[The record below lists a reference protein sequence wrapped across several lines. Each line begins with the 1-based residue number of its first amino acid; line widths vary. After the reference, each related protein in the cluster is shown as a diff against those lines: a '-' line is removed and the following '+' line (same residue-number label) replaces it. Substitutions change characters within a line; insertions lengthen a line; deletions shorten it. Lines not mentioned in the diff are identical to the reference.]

1 MSQQTFKMSTSTVKI
16 FSGTGSHDL
25 AKKIASSFGKS
36 LGKGKLG
43 KFSDGEL
50 SYRYTETVRGS
61 DVYIVQST
69 VDSSDNI
76 IELFLMID
84 AAKRASAKYV
94 NVVIPYYGYAR
105 QDRKDKPRIAV
116 SAKLMANLL
125 TASGASRIVSCDLH
139 AGQIQGF
146 FDIPLDHLN
155 GSSVFVPYVKSLEL
169 DNVIFASPD
178 AGGTE
183 RVRDY
188 AKYFDCDFVICDK
201 TREKAN
207 EVKSVQV
214 IGEVKDRDVIIIDDL
229 IDTGGTIA
237 MSSKVLMEKGAKSVR
252 AIITHPV
259 LSGNAEENLNNSA
272 LIELVVTDS
281 IPLKFRNKRIK
292 VLSIARLIAKA
303 IRKIHDN
310 ESTSS
315 LFVNR

>member
-1 MSQQTFKMSTSTVKI
+1 MSTVKI
-16 FSGTGSHDL
+16 FSGSGSIDL
-25 AKKIASSFGKS
+25 ANKIASKFWKN
-36 LGKGKLG
+36 LGQGNLG

-61 DVYIVQST
+61 DVYIIQST
-69 VDSSDNI
+69 VDSSDNLM
-76 IELFLMID
+76 ELFLMID

-116 SAKLMANLL
+116 SAKLIANLL

-155 GSSVFVPYVKSLEL
+155 GSSVFVPYVKSLKL
-169 DNVIFASPD
+169 NNIIFASPD

-188 AKYFDCDFVICDK
+188 AKYFNEDFVICDK

-207 EVKSVQV
+207 KVKSVQV
-214 IGEVKDRDVIIIDDL
+214 IGDVKNKHVIIIDDL

-237 MSSKVLMEKGAKSVR
+237 MASNVLIEKGAKSVR

-259 LSGNAEENLNNSA
+259 LSGNAEENLNNSS
-272 LIELVVTDS
+272 ITELVVTDS
-281 IPLKFRNKRIK
+281 IPLKFRNKKIK
-292 VLSIARLIAKA
+292 VLSIAGLIAKA
-303 IRKIHDN
+303 IRKIHEN

-315 LFVNR
+315 LFINR

>member
-1 MSQQTFKMSTSTVKI
+1 MSTVKI
-16 FSGTGSHDL
+16 FSGSGSEEV
-25 AKKIASSFGKS
+25 AKKIANEFGKP
-36 LGKGKLG
+36 LGNGKLG

-50 SYRYTETVRGS
+50 SFRYTETVRGS

-69 VDSSDNI
+69 VNGSDNL

-84 AAKRASAKYV
+84 AAKRASAKHV

-125 TASGASRIVSCDLH
+125 TASGASRVVSCDLH

-155 GSSVFVPYVKSLEL
+155 GSSVFVPYVKKLNLE
-169 DNVIFASPD
+169 NVIFASPD

-188 AKYFDCDFVICDK
+188 AKYFDCEFVICDK

-207 EVKSVQV
+207 EVKSVEV
-214 IGEVKDRDVIIIDDL
+214 IGEVKNKDVIIVDDL

-237 MSSKVLMEKGAKSVR
+237 MASNVIMDKGAKSVR

-259 LSGNAEENLNNSA
+259 LSGNAEENLENSS

-281 IPLKFRNKRIK
+281 IPLNIRNKKIK
-292 VLSIARLIAKA
+292 VLSIAGLFAKA
-303 IRKIHDN
+303 IRKIHEN

-315 LFVNR
+315 LFINR

>member
-1 MSQQTFKMSTSTVKI
+1 MHLGHVTSVI
-16 FSGTGSHDL
+16 FSGSGSEEV
-25 AKKIASSFGKS
+25 AKKIANEFGKP

-50 SYRYTETVRGS
+50 SFRYTETVRGS

-69 VDSSDNI
+69 VNGSDNL

-84 AAKRASAKYV
+84 AAKRASAKHV

-125 TASGASRIVSCDLH
+125 TASGASRVVSCDLH

-155 GSSVFVPYVKSLEL
+155 GSSVFVPYVKKLNLE
-169 DNVIFASPD
+169 NVIFASPD

-188 AKYFDCDFVICDK
+188 AKYFDCEFVICDK

-207 EVKSVQV
+207 EVKSVEV
-214 IGEVKDRDVIIIDDL
+214 IGEVKDKDVIIVDDL

-237 MSSKVLMEKGAKSVR
+237 MASNVIMDKGAKSVR

-259 LSGNAEENLNNSA
+259 LSGNAEENLENSS

-281 IPLKFRNKRIK
+281 IPLNIRNKKIK
-292 VLSIARLIAKA
+292 VLSIAGLFAKA
-303 IRKIHDN
+303 IRKIHEN

-315 LFVNR
+315 LFINR

>member
-1 MSQQTFKMSTSTVKI
+1 MSTVKI
-16 FSGTGSHDL
+16 FSGSGSEEV
-25 AKKIASSFGKS
+25 AKKIANEFGKP

-50 SYRYTETVRGS
+50 SFRYTETVRGS

-69 VDSSDNI
+69 VNGSDNL

-84 AAKRASAKYV
+84 AAKRASAKHV

-125 TASGASRIVSCDLH
+125 TASGASRVVSCDLH

-155 GSSVFVPYVKSLEL
+155 GSSVFVPYVKKLNLE
-169 DNVIFASPD
+169 NVIFASPD

-188 AKYFDCDFVICDK
+188 AKYFDCEFVICDK

-207 EVKSVQV
+207 EVKSVEV
-214 IGEVKDRDVIIIDDL
+214 IGEVKDKDVIIVDDL

-237 MSSKVLMEKGAKSVR
+237 MASNVIMDKGARSVR

-259 LSGNAEENLNNSA
+259 LSGNAEENLESSS

-281 IPLKFRNKRIK
+281 IPLNIRNKKIK
-292 VLSIARLIAKA
+292 VLSIAGLFAKA
-303 IRKIHDN
+303 IRKIHEN

-315 LFVNR
+315 LFINR

>member
-1 MSQQTFKMSTSTVKI
+1 MSTVKI
-16 FSGTGSHDL
+16 FSGSGSEEV
-25 AKKIASSFGKS
+25 AKKIANEFGKP

-50 SYRYTETVRGS
+50 SFRYTETVRGS

-69 VDSSDNI
+69 VNGSDNL

-84 AAKRASAKYV
+84 AAKRASAKHV

-116 SAKLMANLL
+116 SAKLIANLL
-125 TASGASRIVSCDLH
+125 TASGATRVVSCDLH

-155 GSSVFVPYVKSLEL
+155 GSSVFVPYVKKLNLE
-169 DNVIFASPD
+169 NVIFASPD

-188 AKYFDCDFVICDK
+188 AKYFDCEFVICDK

-207 EVKSVQV
+207 EVKSVEV
-214 IGEVKDRDVIIIDDL
+214 IGEVKDKDVIIVDDL

-237 MSSKVLMEKGAKSVR
+237 MASNVIMDKGAKSVR

-259 LSGNAEENLNNSA
+259 LSGNAEENLENSS

-281 IPLKFRNKRIK
+281 IPLNIRNKKIK
-292 VLSIARLIAKA
+292 VLSIAGLFAKA
-303 IRKIHDN
+303 IRKIHEN

-315 LFVNR
+315 LFINR

>member
-1 MSQQTFKMSTSTVKI
+1 VSQHKYNLMSTVKI
-16 FSGTGSHDL
+16 FSGSGSQEL
-25 AKKIASSFGKS
+25 AKNIATEFGKP

-50 SYRYTETVRGS
+50 SFRYTETVRGS

-76 IELFLMID
+76 MELFLMID
-84 AAKRASAKYV
+84 AAKRASAKFV

-116 SAKLMANLL
+116 SAKLLANLL

-155 GSSVFVPYVKSLEL
+155 GSSVFVPFLKKLKL
-169 DNVIFASPD
+169 NNLIFASPD
-178 AGGTE
+178 AGGAE
-183 RVRDY
+183 RVREY
-188 AKYFDCDFVICDK
+188 AKYFETDFVICDK

-207 EVKSVQV
+207 QVKSVQV
-214 IGEVKDRDVIIIDDL
+214 IGDVENKDVIIIDDL
-229 IDTGGTIA
+229 IDTGGTISMA
-237 MSSKVLMEKGAKSVR
+237 SKVIMKKGAKSVR
-252 AIITHPV
+252 AVITHPV
-259 LSGNAEENLNNSA
+259 LSGNAEENLEKSS
-272 LIELVVTDS
+272 LLELVVTDS
-281 IPLKFRNKRIK
+281 IPLKFRNKKIK
-292 VLSIARLIAKA
+292 VLSIAGLIAKA
-303 IRKIHDN
+303 IRKIHEN

-315 LFVNR
+315 LFINR

>member
-1 MSQQTFKMSTSTVKI
+1 MSQQYFNMSASTVKI
-16 FSGTGSHDL
+16 FSGTGSYEL
-25 AKKIASSFGKS
+25 AEKIASSFGKN

-61 DVYIVQST
+61 DVYIIQST

-76 IELFLMID
+76 MELFLMID

-125 TASGASRIVSCDLH
+125 TASGASRVVSCDLH

-155 GSSVFVPYVKSLEL
+155 GSSVFVPYVKSLKL
-169 DNVIFASPD
+169 NNVIFASPD

-214 IGEVKDRDVIIIDDL
+214 IGEVRDKDVIIIDDL

-237 MSSKVLMEKGAKSVR
+237 MSSKVLIEKGAKSVR

-272 LIELVVTDS
+272 LTELVVTDS

-315 LFVNR
+315 LFINR

>member
-1 MSQQTFKMSTSTVKI
+1 MSTVKI
-16 FSGTGSHDL
+16 FSGSGSKEV
-25 AKKIASSFGKS
+25 AKKIANEFGKP

-50 SYRYTETVRGS
+50 SFRYTETVRGS

-69 VDSSDNI
+69 VNGSDNL

-84 AAKRASAKYV
+84 AAKRASAKHV

-125 TASGASRIVSCDLH
+125 TASGASRVVSCDLH

-155 GSSVFVPYVKSLEL
+155 GSSVFVPYVKKLNLE
-169 DNVIFASPD
+169 NVIFASPD

-188 AKYFDCDFVICDK
+188 AKYFDCEFVICDK

-207 EVKSVQV
+207 EVKSVEV
-214 IGEVKDRDVIIIDDL
+214 IGEVKDKDVIIVDDL

-237 MSSKVLMEKGAKSVR
+237 MASNVIMDKGAKSVR

-259 LSGNAEENLNNSA
+259 LSGNAEENIENSS

-281 IPLKFRNKRIK
+281 IPLNIRNKKIK
-292 VLSIARLIAKA
+292 VLSIAGLFAKA
-303 IRKIHDN
+303 IRKIHEN

-315 LFVNR
+315 LFINR

>member
-1 MSQQTFKMSTSTVKI
+1 
-16 FSGTGSHDL
+16 
-25 AKKIASSFGKS
+25 
-36 LGKGKLG
+36 
-43 KFSDGEL
+43 
-50 SYRYTETVRGS
+50 
-61 DVYIVQST
+61 
-69 VDSSDNI
+69 
-76 IELFLMID
+76 MID
-84 AAKRASAKYV
+84 AAKRASAKHV

-125 TASGASRIVSCDLH
+125 TASGASRVVSCDLH

-155 GSSVFVPYVKSLEL
+155 GSSVFVPYVKKLNLE
-169 DNVIFASPD
+169 NVIFASPD

-188 AKYFDCDFVICDK
+188 AKYFDCEFVICDK

-207 EVKSVQV
+207 EVKSVEV
-214 IGEVKDRDVIIIDDL
+214 IGEVKDKDVIIVDDL

-237 MSSKVLMEKGAKSVR
+237 MASNVIMDKGAKSVR

-259 LSGNAEENLNNSA
+259 LSGNAEENLENSS

-281 IPLKFRNKRIK
+281 IPLNIRNKKIK
-292 VLSIARLIAKA
+292 VLSIAGLFAKA
-303 IRKIHDN
+303 IRKIHEN

-315 LFVNR
+315 LFINR

>member
-1 MSQQTFKMSTSTVKI
+1 MSTVKI
-16 FSGTGSHDL
+16 FSGSGSEEV
-25 AKKIASSFGKS
+25 AKKIANEFGKP

-50 SYRYTETVRGS
+50 SFRYTETVRGS

-69 VDSSDNI
+69 VNGSDNL

-84 AAKRASAKYV
+84 AAKRASAKHV

-125 TASGASRIVSCDLH
+125 TASGASRVVSCDLH

-155 GSSVFVPYVKSLEL
+155 GSSVFVPYVKKLNLE
-169 DNVIFASPD
+169 NVIFASPD

-188 AKYFDCDFVICDK
+188 AKYFDCEFVICDK

-207 EVKSVQV
+207 EVKSVEV
-214 IGEVKDRDVIIIDDL
+214 IGEVIDKDVIIVDDL

-237 MSSKVLMEKGAKSVR
+237 MASNVIMDKGAKSVR

-259 LSGNAEENLNNSA
+259 LSGNAEENLENSS

-281 IPLKFRNKRIK
+281 IPLNIRNKKIK
-292 VLSIARLIAKA
+292 VLSIAGLFAKA
-303 IRKIHDN
+303 IRKIHEN

-315 LFVNR
+315 LFINR

>member
-1 MSQQTFKMSTSTVKI
+1 MSTVKI
-16 FSGTGSHDL
+16 FSGSGSEEV
-25 AKKIASSFGKS
+25 AKKIANEFGKP

-50 SYRYTETVRGS
+50 SFRYTETVRGS

-69 VDSSDNI
+69 VNGSDNL

-84 AAKRASAKYV
+84 AAKRASAKHV

-125 TASGASRIVSCDLH
+125 TASGASRVVSCDLH

-155 GSSVFVPYVKSLEL
+155 DSSVFVPYVKKLNLE
-169 DNVIFASPD
+169 NVIFASPD

-188 AKYFDCDFVICDK
+188 AKYFDCEFVICDK

-207 EVKSVQV
+207 EVKSVEV
-214 IGEVKDRDVIIIDDL
+214 IGEVKDKDVIIVDDL

-237 MSSKVLMEKGAKSVR
+237 MASNVIMDKGAKSVR

-259 LSGNAEENLNNSA
+259 LSGNAEENLENSS

-281 IPLKFRNKRIK
+281 IPLNIRNKKIK
-292 VLSIARLIAKA
+292 VLSIAGLFAKA
-303 IRKIHDN
+303 IRKIHEN

-315 LFVNR
+315 LFINR

>member
-1 MSQQTFKMSTSTVKI
+1 MSTVKI
-16 FSGTGSHDL
+16 FSGSGSEEV
-25 AKKIASSFGKS
+25 AKKIANEFGKP

-50 SYRYTETVRGS
+50 SFRYTETVRGS

-69 VDSSDNI
+69 VNGSDNL

-84 AAKRASAKYV
+84 AAKRASAKHV

-125 TASGASRIVSCDLH
+125 TASGASRVVSCDLH

-155 GSSVFVPYVKSLEL
+155 GSSVFVPYVKKLNLE
-169 DNVIFASPD
+169 NVIFASPD

-188 AKYFDCDFVICDK
+188 AKYFDCEFVICDK

-207 EVKSVQV
+207 EVKSVEV
-214 IGEVKDRDVIIIDDL
+214 IGEVKDKDVIIVDDL

-237 MSSKVLMEKGAKSVR
+237 MASNVIMDKGAKSVR

-259 LSGNAEENLNNSA
+259 LSGNAEENLENSS

-281 IPLKFRNKRIK
+281 IPLNIRNKKIK
-292 VLSIARLIAKA
+292 VLSIAGLIAKA
-303 IRKIHDN
+303 IRKIHEN

-315 LFVNR
+315 LFINR

>member
-1 MSQQTFKMSTSTVKI
+1 MSTVKI
-16 FSGTGSHDL
+16 FSGSGSEEV
-25 AKKIASSFGKS
+25 AKKIANEFGKP

-50 SYRYTETVRGS
+50 SFRYTETVRGS

-69 VDSSDNI
+69 VNGSDNL

-84 AAKRASAKYV
+84 AAKRASAKHV

-125 TASGASRIVSCDLH
+125 TASGASRGVSCYLH
-139 AGQIQGF
+139 AGQIIWF

-155 GSSVFVPYVKSLEL
+155 GSSVFVPYVKKLNLE
-169 DNVIFASPD
+169 NVIFASPD

-188 AKYFDCDFVICDK
+188 AKYFDCEFVICDK

-207 EVKSVQV
+207 EVKSVEV
-214 IGEVKDRDVIIIDDL
+214 IGEVKDKDVIIVDDL

-237 MSSKVLMEKGAKSVR
+237 MASNVIMDKGAKSVR

-259 LSGNAEENLNNSA
+259 LSGNAEENLENSS

-281 IPLKFRNKRIK
+281 IPLNIRNKKIK
-292 VLSIARLIAKA
+292 VLSIAGLFAKA
-303 IRKIHDN
+303 IRKIHEN

-315 LFVNR
+315 LFINR

>member
-1 MSQQTFKMSTSTVKI
+1 MSTVKI
-16 FSGTGSHDL
+16 FSGSGSEEV
-25 AKKIASSFGKS
+25 AKKIANEFGKPLS
-36 LGKGKLG
+36 KGKLG

-50 SYRYTETVRGS
+50 SFRYTETVRGS

-69 VDSSDNI
+69 VNGSDNL

-84 AAKRASAKYV
+84 AAKRASAKHV

-125 TASGASRIVSCDLH
+125 TASGASRVVSCDLH

-155 GSSVFVPYVKSLEL
+155 GSSVFVPYVKKLNLE
-169 DNVIFASPD
+169 NVIFASPD

-188 AKYFDCDFVICDK
+188 AKYFDCEFVICDK

-207 EVKSVQV
+207 EVKSVEV
-214 IGEVKDRDVIIIDDL
+214 IGEVKDKDVIIVDDL

-237 MSSKVLMEKGAKSVR
+237 MASNVIMDKGAKSVR

-259 LSGNAEENLNNSA
+259 LSGNAEENLENSS

-281 IPLKFRNKRIK
+281 IPLNIRNKKIK
-292 VLSIARLIAKA
+292 VLSIAGLFAKA
-303 IRKIHDN
+303 IRKIHEN

-315 LFVNR
+315 LFINR

>member
-1 MSQQTFKMSTSTVKI
+1 MSQHKYNLMSTVKI
-16 FSGTGSHDL
+16 FSGSGSQEL
-25 AKKIASSFGKS
+25 AKKIATEFGKP

-50 SYRYTETVRGS
+50 SFRYTETVRGS

-76 IELFLMID
+76 MELFLMID
-84 AAKRASAKYV
+84 AAKRASAKFV

-116 SAKLMANLL
+116 SAKLLANLL

-155 GSSVFVPYVKSLEL
+155 GSSVFVPFLKKLKL
-169 DNVIFASPD
+169 NNLIFASPD
-178 AGGTE
+178 AGGAE
-183 RVRDY
+183 RVREY
-188 AKYFDCDFVICDK
+188 AKYFETDFVICDK

-207 EVKSVQV
+207 QVKSVQV
-214 IGEVKDRDVIIIDDL
+214 IGDVENKDVIIIDDL
-229 IDTGGTIA
+229 IDTGGTISMA
-237 MSSKVLMEKGAKSVR
+237 SKVIMKKGAKSVR
-252 AIITHPV
+252 AVITHPV
-259 LSGNAEENLNNSA
+259 LSGNAEENLEKSS
-272 LIELVVTDS
+272 LLELVVTDS
-281 IPLKFRNKRIK
+281 IPLKFRNKKIK
-292 VLSIARLIAKA
+292 VLSIAGLIAKA
-303 IRKIHDN
+303 IRKIHEN

-315 LFVNR
+315 LFINR

>member
-1 MSQQTFKMSTSTVKI
+1 MSTVKI
-16 FSGTGSHDL
+16 FSGSGSEEV
-25 AKKIASSFGKS
+25 AKKIANEFGKP

-50 SYRYTETVRGS
+50 SFRYTETVRGS

-69 VDSSDNI
+69 VNGSDNL

-84 AAKRASAKYV
+84 AAKRASAKHV

-125 TASGASRIVSCDLH
+125 TASGASRVVSCDLH

-155 GSSVFVPYVKSLEL
+155 GSSVFVPYVKKLNLE
-169 DNVIFASPD
+169 NVIFASPD

-188 AKYFDCDFVICDK
+188 AKYFDCEFVICDK

-207 EVKSVQV
+207 EVKSVEV
-214 IGEVKDRDVIIIDDL
+214 IGEVKDKDVIIVDDL

-237 MSSKVLMEKGAKSVR
+237 MASNVIMDKGAKSVR

-259 LSGNAEENLNNSA
+259 LSGNAEENIENSS

-281 IPLKFRNKRIK
+281 IPLNIRNKKIK
-292 VLSIARLIAKA
+292 VLSIAGLFAKA
-303 IRKIHDN
+303 IRKIHEN

-315 LFVNR
+315 LFINR

>member
-1 MSQQTFKMSTSTVKI
+1 MSTVKI
-16 FSGTGSHDL
+16 FSGSGSEEV
-25 AKKIASSFGKS
+25 AKKIANEFGKP

-50 SYRYTETVRGS
+50 SFRYTETVRGS

-69 VDSSDNI
+69 VNGSDNL

-84 AAKRASAKYV
+84 AAKRASAKHV

-125 TASGASRIVSCDLH
+125 TASGASRVVSCDLH

-155 GSSVFVPYVKSLEL
+155 GSSVFVPYVKKLNLE
-169 DNVIFASPD
+169 NVIFASPD

-188 AKYFDCDFVICDK
+188 AKYFDCEFVICDK

-207 EVKSVQV
+207 EVKSVEV
-214 IGEVKDRDVIIIDDL
+214 IGEVKDKDVIIVDDL

-237 MSSKVLMEKGAKSVR
+237 MASNVIMDKGAKSVR

-259 LSGNAEENLNNSA
+259 LSGNAEENLENSS

-281 IPLKFRNKRIK
+281 IPLNIRNKKIK
-292 VLSIARLIAKA
+292 VLSIAGLFAKA
-303 IRKIHDN
+303 NRKIHEN

-315 LFVNR
+315 LFINR

>member
-1 MSQQTFKMSTSTVKI
+1 MSTVKI
-16 FSGTGSHDL
+16 FSGSGSEEV
-25 AKKIASSFGKS
+25 AKKIANEFGKP

-50 SYRYTETVRGS
+50 SFRYTETVRGS

-69 VDSSDNI
+69 VNGSDNL

-84 AAKRASAKYV
+84 AAKRASAKHV

-125 TASGASRIVSCDLH
+125 TASGASRVVSCDLH

-155 GSSVFVPYVKSLEL
+155 GSSVFVPYVKKLNLE
-169 DNVIFASPD
+169 NVIFASPD

-188 AKYFDCDFVICDK
+188 AKYFDCEFVICDK
-201 TREKAN
+201 SREKAN
-207 EVKSVQV
+207 EVKSVEV
-214 IGEVKDRDVIIIDDL
+214 IGEVKDNDVIIVDDL

-237 MSSKVLMEKGAKSVR
+237 MASNVIMDKGAKSVR

-259 LSGNAEENLNNSA
+259 LSGNAEENLENSS

-281 IPLKFRNKRIK
+281 IPLNIRNKKIK
-292 VLSIARLIAKA
+292 VLSIAGLFAKA
-303 IRKIHDN
+303 IRKIHEN

-315 LFVNR
+315 LFINR

>member
-1 MSQQTFKMSTSTVKI
+1 MSTVKI
-16 FSGTGSHDL
+16 FSGSGSEEV
-25 AKKIASSFGKS
+25 AKKIANEFGKP

-50 SYRYTETVRGS
+50 SFRYTETVRGS

-69 VDSSDNI
+69 VNGSDNL

-84 AAKRASAKYV
+84 AAKRASAKHV

-125 TASGASRIVSCDLH
+125 TASGASRVVSCDLH

-155 GSSVFVPYVKSLEL
+155 GSSVFVPYVKKLNLE
-169 DNVIFASPD
+169 NVIFASPD

-183 RVRDY
+183 RVSDY
-188 AKYFDCDFVICDK
+188 AKYFDCEFVICDK

-207 EVKSVQV
+207 EVKSVEV
-214 IGEVKDRDVIIIDDL
+214 IGEVKDKDVIIVDDL

-237 MSSKVLMEKGAKSVR
+237 MASNVIMDKGAKSVR

-259 LSGNAEENLNNSA
+259 LSGNAEENLENSS

-281 IPLKFRNKRIK
+281 IPLNIRNKKIK
-292 VLSIARLIAKA
+292 VLSIAGLFAKA
-303 IRKIHDN
+303 IRKIHEN

-315 LFVNR
+315 LFINR

>member
-1 MSQQTFKMSTSTVKI
+1 MSTVKI
-16 FSGTGSHDL
+16 FSGSGSEEV
-25 AKKIASSFGKS
+25 AKKIANEFGKP
-36 LGKGKLG
+36 LGKGNLG

-50 SYRYTETVRGS
+50 SFRYTETVRGS

-69 VDSSDNI
+69 VNGSDNL

-84 AAKRASAKYV
+84 AAKRASAKHV

-125 TASGASRIVSCDLH
+125 TASGASRVVSCDLH

-155 GSSVFVPYVKSLEL
+155 GSSVFVPYVKKLNLE
-169 DNVIFASPD
+169 NVIFASPD

-188 AKYFDCDFVICDK
+188 AKYFDCEFVICDK

-207 EVKSVQV
+207 EVKSVEV
-214 IGEVKDRDVIIIDDL
+214 IGEVKDKDVIIVDDL

-237 MSSKVLMEKGAKSVR
+237 MASNVIMDKGAKSVR

-259 LSGNAEENLNNSA
+259 LSGNAEENLENSS

-281 IPLKFRNKRIK
+281 IPLNIRNKKIK
-292 VLSIARLIAKA
+292 VLSIAGLFAKA
-303 IRKIHDN
+303 IRKIHEN

-315 LFVNR
+315 LFINR

>member
-1 MSQQTFKMSTSTVKI
+1 MSTVKI
-16 FSGTGSHDL
+16 FSGSGSEEV
-25 AKKIASSFGKS
+25 AKKIANEFGKP

-50 SYRYTETVRGS
+50 SFRYTETVRGS

-69 VDSSDNI
+69 VNGSDNL

-84 AAKRASAKYV
+84 AAKRASAKHV

-125 TASGASRIVSCDLH
+125 TASGASRVVSCDLH

-155 GSSVFVPYVKSLEL
+155 GSSVFVPYVKKLNLE
-169 DNVIFASPD
+169 NVIFASPD

-188 AKYFDCDFVICDK
+188 AKYFDCEFVICDK

-207 EVKSVQV
+207 EVKSVEV
-214 IGEVKDRDVIIIDDL
+214 IGEVKDKDVIIVDDL

-237 MSSKVLMEKGAKSVR
+237 MASNVIMDNGAKSVR

-259 LSGNAEENLNNSA
+259 LSGNAEENLENSS

-281 IPLKFRNKRIK
+281 IPLNIRNKKIK
-292 VLSIARLIAKA
+292 VLSIAGLFAKA
-303 IRKIHDN
+303 IRKIHEN

-315 LFVNR
+315 LFINR

>member
-1 MSQQTFKMSTSTVKI
+1 MSTVKI
-16 FSGTGSHDL
+16 FSGSGSEEV
-25 AKKIASSFGKS
+25 AKKIANEFGKP

-50 SYRYTETVRGS
+50 SFRYTETVRGS

-69 VDSSDNI
+69 VNGSDNL

-84 AAKRASAKYV
+84 AAKRASAKHV

-125 TASGASRIVSCDLH
+125 TASGASRVVSCDLH

-155 GSSVFVPYVKSLEL
+155 GSSVFVPYVKKLNLE
-169 DNVIFASPD
+169 NVIFASPD

-188 AKYFDCDFVICDK
+188 AKYFDCEFVICDK

-207 EVKSVQV
+207 EVKSVEV
-214 IGEVKDRDVIIIDDL
+214 IGEVKDKEVIIVDDL

-237 MSSKVLMEKGAKSVR
+237 MASNVIMDKGAKSVR

-259 LSGNAEENLNNSA
+259 LSGNAEENLENSS

-281 IPLKFRNKRIK
+281 IPLNIRNKKIK
-292 VLSIARLIAKA
+292 VLSIAGLFAKA
-303 IRKIHDN
+303 IRKIHEN

-315 LFVNR
+315 LFINR